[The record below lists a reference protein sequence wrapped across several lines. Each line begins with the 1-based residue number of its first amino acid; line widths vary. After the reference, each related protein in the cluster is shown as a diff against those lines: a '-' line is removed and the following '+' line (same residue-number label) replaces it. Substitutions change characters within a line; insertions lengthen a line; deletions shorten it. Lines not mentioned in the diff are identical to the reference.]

1 MTVDDLTLLVL
12 AAGRSTRYGR
22 LKQTDPVGPSGET
35 IVDYSVF
42 DALQAG
48 FTRVVFVVRTDIE
61 QEFRQAVGRRIERH
75 VDVRYAF
82 QDRVGPPRAKPWGT
96 VHAVLSGEDVVGGP
110 FGVVNADD
118 FYGPGSFRVLAG
130 HLAPDRPS
138 AAMVGFA
145 LRNTLSESGGV
156 TRGICRFAERSAGG
170 ASIGTERS
178 AGGASTGTERSAG
191 GASIGTERSAGG
203 ASTGTDAPSLVT
215 VDETFDIVSDGA
227 GGATGST
234 GRLSGDEVVSMNM
247 WGFPR
252 SAFWPMRG
260 RWEAF
265 LESHGGSETAELTI
279 PEAVTDMIGR
289 GELDVTVLRTGDR
302 WFGVTHPDDRPLVV
316 ARLQE
321 LVDSGEY
328 PAELWSGS

>member
-1 MTVDDLTLLVL
+1 VTEDLTLLVL

-42 DALQAG
+42 DALRAG
-48 FTRVVFVVRTDIE
+48 FTRVVFVVRTEIE
-61 QEFRQAVGRRIERH
+61 AEFREAVGRRIEQQA
-75 VDVRYAF
+75 DVRYAF
-82 QDRVGPPRAKPWGT
+82 QDRAGPPRTKPWGT
-96 VHAVLSGEDVVGGP
+96 VHAVLAAQDVVGGP

-130 HLAPDRPS
+130 HLGSDRTS
-138 AAMVGFA
+138 AGLVGFA

-156 TRGICRFAERSAGG
+156 TRGICRF
-170 ASIGTERS
+170 
-178 AGGASTGTERSAG
+178 
-191 GASIGTERSAGG
+191 
-203 ASTGTDAPSLVT
+203 DADHSLVT

-227 GGATGST
+227 GDATGST
-234 GRLSGDEVVSMNM
+234 GRLSGDAVVSMNM
-247 WGFPR
+247 WGFR
-252 SAFWPMRG
+252 ASAFAPLRG

-265 LESHGGSETAELTI
+265 LQSHGDSDTAELTI

-302 WFGVTHPDDRPLVV
+302 WFGVTHPADRALVV
-316 ARLQE
+316 DRLRE
-321 LVDSGEY
+321 LVERGEY
-328 PAELWSGS
+328 PADLWKPAGS

>member
-1 MTVDDLTLLVL
+1 MAEDLTLLVL

-22 LKQTDPVGPSGET
+22 LKQADPVGPSGET
-35 IVDYSVF
+35 IVDYSVS
-42 DALQAG
+42 DALRAG
-48 FTRVVFVVRTDIE
+48 FTRVVFVVRADIE
-61 QEFRQAVGRRIERH
+61 SDFREAVGRRIEQQ

-82 QDRVGPPRAKPWGT
+82 QDRAGPARAKPWGT
-96 VHAVLSGEDVVGGP
+96 VHAVLAGEDVVGGG

-118 FYGPGSFRVLAG
+118 YYGPGSFRVLSE
-130 HLAPDRPS
+130 HLRSDRPS
-138 AAMVGFA
+138 AGLVGFA

-156 TRGICRFAERSAGG
+156 TRGICRF
-170 ASIGTERS
+170 
-178 AGGASTGTERSAG
+178 
-191 GASIGTERSAGG
+191 
-203 ASTGTDAPSLVT
+203 GTDDSLVT

-247 WGFPR
+247 WGFR
-252 SAFWPMRG
+252 ESAYVPLHG

-265 LESHGGSETAELTI
+265 LASHGDSATAELTI
-279 PEAVTDMIGR
+279 PDAVTDMIGR

-316 ARLQE
+316 DRLRE
-321 LVDSGEY
+321 LVDRGDY
-328 PAELWSGS
+328 PANLWECGS

>member
-1 MTVDDLTLLVL
+1 MAEDLTLVVL

-35 IVDYSVF
+35 ILDYSVF
-42 DALQAG
+42 DAVAAG
-48 FTRVVFVVRTDIE
+48 FTRVVFVVRSDIE
-61 QEFRQAVGRRIERH
+61 QEFREAVGRRIEQQ

-82 QDRVGPPRAKPWGT
+82 QDRAGPERAKPWGT
-96 VHAVLSGEDVVGGP
+96 VHAVLAAEDVVGGP

-130 HLAPDRPS
+130 HLGSDRPT
-138 AAMVGFA
+138 AALVGFA

-156 TRGICRFAERSAGG
+156 TRGICRFSP
-170 ASIGTERS
+170 
-178 AGGASTGTERSAG
+178 
-191 GASIGTERSAGG
+191 
-203 ASTGTDAPSLVT
+203 DHSLVT
-215 VDETFDIVSDGA
+215 VDETFDIVSDGS

-234 GRLSGDEVVSMNM
+234 GPLTGDEVVSMNM
-247 WGFPR
+247 WGFR
-252 SAFWPMRG
+252 GSAFGPLRG

-265 LESHGGSETAELTI
+265 LEAHGDSATAELTI

-289 GELDVTVLRTGDR
+289 GELDVTVLRTDDR

-316 ARLQE
+316 GRLRE
-321 LVDSGEY
+321 LADRGDY
-328 PAELWSGS
+328 PADLWAPAGRS

>member
-1 MTVDDLTLLVL
+1 MDDLTLLVL

-42 DALQAG
+42 DALRAG

-61 QEFRQAVGRRIERH
+61 QEFRETVGRRIEQQ

-82 QDRVGPPRAKPWGT
+82 QDRAGPERTKPWGT
-96 VHAVLSGEDVVGGP
+96 VHAVLAAEDVVGGP

-118 FYGPGSFRVLAG
+118 FYGPDSFRVLAG
-130 HLAPDRPS
+130 HLGSDRPN
-138 AAMVGFA
+138 AALVGFA

-156 TRGICRFAERSAGG
+156 TRAICRFGP
-170 ASIGTERS
+170 
-178 AGGASTGTERSAG
+178 
-191 GASIGTERSAGG
+191 
-203 ASTGTDAPSLVT
+203 DDSLVT
-215 VDETFDIVSDGA
+215 VDETFDIRSDGA
-227 GGATGST
+227 DGATGSDGPLT
-234 GRLSGDEVVSMNM
+234 GDEVVSMNM
-247 WGFPR
+247 WGFGR
-252 SAFWPMRG
+252 SAFGPLRG

-265 LESHGGSETAELTI
+265 LASHGDSATVELTI
-279 PEAVTDMIGR
+279 PEAITDMIGR

-321 LVDSGEY
+321 LVDRGDY
-328 PAELWSGS
+328 PATLWGGS

>member
-42 DALQAG
+42 DALRAG
-48 FTRVVFVVRTDIE
+48 FTRVVFVIRTDIE
-61 QEFRQAVGRRIERH
+61 HEFRAAVGRRIEQQ

-82 QDRVGPPRAKPWGT
+82 QDRVGPQRTKPWGT
-96 VHAVLSGEDVVGGP
+96 VHAVLAAEDAVNGP

-118 FYGPGSFRVLAG
+118 FYGPGSFRVLAD
-130 HLAPDRPS
+130 HLGSGRPS
-138 AAMVGFA
+138 AALVGFA

-156 TRGICRFAERSAGG
+156 TRGICRFGPDHA
-170 ASIGTERS
+170 
-178 AGGASTGTERSAG
+178 
-191 GASIGTERSAGG
+191 
-203 ASTGTDAPSLVT
+203 LVT

-234 GRLSGDEVVSMNM
+234 GPLSGDEIVSMNM
-247 WGFPR
+247 WGFHR
-252 SAFWPMRG
+252 SAFEPLRG

-265 LESHGGSETAELTI
+265 LAEHGDSDTAELTI
-279 PEAVTDMIGR
+279 PPAVTDMIGR
-289 GELDVTVLRTGDR
+289 GELGVTVLRTDDR

-321 LVDSGEY
+321 
-328 PAELWSGS
+328 PADRGDHPSPLWGTR

>member
-1 MTVDDLTLLVL
+1 MDDLTLMVL

-42 DALQAG
+42 DALRAG
-48 FTRVVFVVRTDIE
+48 FTRVVFVLRTDIE
-61 QEFRQAVGRRIERH
+61 AEFRDTVGRRIEAQ

-82 QDRVGPPRAKPWGT
+82 QDQAGPQRAKPWGT
-96 VHAVLSGEDVVGGP
+96 VHAVLAAEDVVGGS

-118 FYGPGSFRVLAG
+118 FYGPGSYRVLAA
-130 HLAPDRPS
+130 HLGSDRPS
-138 AAMVGFA
+138 AALVGFA

-156 TRGICRFAERSAGG
+156 TRGICRFSP
-170 ASIGTERS
+170 
-178 AGGASTGTERSAG
+178 
-191 GASIGTERSAGG
+191 
-203 ASTGTDAPSLVT
+203 TDHALVT
-215 VDETFDIVSDGA
+215 VDETFDIVGDGA
-227 GGATGST
+227 GGATGSR
-234 GRLSGDEVVSMNM
+234 GPLSGDEVVSMNM
-247 WGFPR
+247 WGFRR
-252 SAFWPMRG
+252 SAFEPLRG

-265 LESHGGSETAELTI
+265 LAAHGDSDTAELTI

-289 GELDVTVLRTGDR
+289 GEQDVTVLRTDDR

-321 LVDSGEY
+321 LVDRGDY
-328 PAELWSGS
+328 PAALWGGGS